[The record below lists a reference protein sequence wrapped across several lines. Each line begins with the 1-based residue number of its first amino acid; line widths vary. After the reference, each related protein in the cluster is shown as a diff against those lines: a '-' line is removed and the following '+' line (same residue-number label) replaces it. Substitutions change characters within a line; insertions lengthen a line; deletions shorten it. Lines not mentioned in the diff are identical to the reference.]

1 MVPKDPE
8 SPFSLLCTDSRE
20 PSNVCWSLHHC
31 RRRLTGPP
39 ILLMGFLL
47 PACFTCLA
55 WPAEW
60 KVAVTSTCIGSSLE
74 CWPRSD
80 SQGTKTSLREE
91 PADRPEN
98 QPLGLVG
105 TKRHK
110 ISLCMADMA
119 ELKKKTSTLKP
130 DPFAEN
136 VLISHS
142 YKETHRVP
150 GPTLSPVS
158 LDTPCL
164 LACTLIL
171 SPHMDSQP
179 YVSSNLAVSGK
190 EGPTCLL

>member
-8 SPFSLLCTDSRE
+8 SPFSLLGTDSRE

-31 RRRLTGPP
+31 RRGPTGSP
-39 ILLMGFLL
+39 ILLMGYLL
-47 PACFTCLA
+47 PACFTRLA

-74 CWPRSD
+74 CWPRPD

-110 ISLCMADMA
+110 ISLCMADTA
-119 ELKKKTSTLKP
+119 ELKKKKTLNSQ
-130 DPFAEN
+130 A
-136 VLISHS
+136 
-142 YKETHRVP
+142 R
-150 GPTLSPVS
+150 S
-158 LDTPCL
+158 LC
-164 LACTLIL
+164 
-171 SPHMDSQP
+171 
-179 YVSSNLAVSGK
+179 
-190 EGPTCLL
+190 

>member
-1 MVPKDPE
+1 M
-8 SPFSLLCTDSRE
+8 
-20 PSNVCWSLHHC
+20 
-31 RRRLTGPP
+31 
-39 ILLMGFLL
+39 
-47 PACFTCLA
+47 
-55 WPAEW
+55 
-60 KVAVTSTCIGSSLE
+60 AVTSTCIGSSLE